1 MGWGVMTY
9 IFGAICI
16 VGPFLL
22 MYWYA
27 KAARKKF
34 QDFNAAAAEG
44 RAEEESPAGP
54 GEGS

>member
-34 QDFNAAAAEG
+34 KDFNAAAAEG